1 MESIIDRVINELVFR
16 LTNSGR
22 SARSGNSVAEQ
33 QQAQIAPQPTPQR
46 QEATISPA
54 PRAPQAQPTSQAPAP
69 PQAPPAPQVQ
79 SGPPSQSSQPM
90 PEPTPQP
97 ETTDA
102 LVERELQRV
111 VAEARQEL
119 DAAVVIVAEIR
130 ASADGF
136 SERIAAT
143 SERLDG
149 FDSWLDSA
157 PAPQPQAPAQAP
169 AAQPPAP
176 VQPQVSVPVPPA
188 PQVSAPPVQHEP
200 WGHVET
206 APDAPD
212 EFVPQAPEPNL
223 APHAA
228 TPVPAVYPGADQ
240 FAAEAA
246 VPQTRTVSLTVAS
259 LSNLTVVSVVE
270 AALLRI
276 TGVREVALRQ
286 LQGRK
291 AILEVRLDEGTG
303 LISGLRKSL
312 PLAFDVTESS
322 DHTLEITLSYVAA
335 QPQPTNGGGGA
346 GPALA

>member
-1 MESIIDRVINELVFR
+1 L
-16 LTNSGR
+16 
-22 SARSGNSVAEQ
+22 
-33 QQAQIAPQPTPQR
+33 TPQ
-46 QEATISPA
+46 
-54 PRAPQAQPTSQAPAP
+54 
-69 PQAPPAPQVQ
+69 
-79 SGPPSQSSQPM
+79 
-90 PEPTPQP
+90 
-97 ETTDA
+97 
-102 LVERELQRV
+102 
-111 VAEARQEL
+111 
-119 DAAVVIVAEIR
+119 
-130 ASADGF
+130 
-136 SERIAAT
+136 
-143 SERLDG
+143 
-149 FDSWLDSA
+149 
-157 PAPQPQAPAQAP
+157 
-169 AAQPPAP
+169 
-176 VQPQVSVPVPPA
+176 
-188 PQVSAPPVQHEP
+188 
-200 WGHVET
+200 
-206 APDAPD
+206 
-212 EFVPQAPEPNL
+212 
-223 APHAA
+223 AA
-228 TPVPAVYPGADQ
+228 TPVPAVYPGVDQ

>member
-22 SARSGNSVAEQ
+22 SGRSGNAAAERA
-33 QQAQIAPQPTPQR
+33 QAAPAAQPTVQQ

-54 PRAPQAQPTSQAPAP
+54 PSAPQDQPTAQAPATPQAQPT
-69 PQAPPAPQVQ
+69 PQAQSVSPPHL
-79 SGPPSQSSQPM
+79 SQPM
-90 PEPTPQP
+90 PEPTRPP
-97 ETTDA
+97 ESTDA

-111 VAEARQEL
+111 VGEARQEL
-119 DAAVVIVAEIR
+119 DAAVVIVAELR

-157 PAPQPQAPAQAP
+157 PAPQAQAP
-169 AAQPPAP
+169 AAQPPTLAQPEVSRPAQAP
-176 VQPQVSVPVPPA
+176 QVPVPQA
-188 PQVSAPPVQHEP
+188 QHEP
-200 WGHVET
+200 WGNVEA
-206 APDAPD
+206 APAELIPSV
-212 EFVPQAPEPNL
+212 EPEP
-223 APHAA
+223 AFVSPAA
-228 TPVPAVYPGADQ
+228 VPVPPVYSGADQ

-246 VPQTRTVSLTVAS
+246 VVQTRTVSLTVAS

-276 TGVREVALRQ
+276 NGVREVALRQ

-322 DHTLEITLSYVAA
+322 DHSLEITLSYVAV

-346 GPALA
+346 GTALA